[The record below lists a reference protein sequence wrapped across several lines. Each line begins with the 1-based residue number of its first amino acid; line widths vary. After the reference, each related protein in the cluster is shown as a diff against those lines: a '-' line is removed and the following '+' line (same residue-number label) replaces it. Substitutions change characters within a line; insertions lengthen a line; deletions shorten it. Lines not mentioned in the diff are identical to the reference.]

1 MEYAWRWRV
10 PAPPTLPTRL
20 ARRDVRTVIL
30 VIGALALEPFAA
42 VLVTGVIGLT
52 ALIALCAVVAT
63 SQDPNHT
70 RV

>member
-1 MEYAWRWRV
+1 
-10 PAPPTLPTRL
+10 
-20 ARRDVRTVIL
+20 VIL